1 MNGSLSPIYKKIH
14 AGPEY
19 HKQDHRAG
27 HPVSYEGKKVSPAA
41 EVHMIKH
48 ITIKTPYISKY
59 LAKSPSNTVSLP
71 VPAKSNSLSKYNPE
85 LTLIG
90 YRKYHP

>member
-1 MNGSLSPIYKKIH
+1 MNGSLSPIYKKYMQAQNITNKIT
-14 AGPEY
+14 E
-19 HKQDHRAG
+19 
-27 HPVSYEGKKVSPAA
+27 PATLFLMRPKSFSGS

-48 ITIKTPYISKY
+48 MTIKTPYISKY

-71 VPAKSNSLSKYNPE
+71 VPAKSNSLSEVHQE
-85 LTLIG
+85 LTHIG